1 VGLSLRHQGSSPVS
15 RFAACR
21 GHGIVTWNRGMLT
34 AAGSVE
40 FYEDT
45 GRRWLAEKRAVIGG
59 RGGPAPTLGCVE
71 YPGMQQQHA
80 IEFFFI
86 AEASSLWGFHWL
98 IEWSTSSFYV
108 KCLHPAMQSAKVS
121 LHGPDPKHPGKQHLR
136 FDLDHAD
143 VLEKATKAGSH
154 WSSGSDRLPFY
165 FGGRQVNDHAAHIV
179 RFSAEWNTF
188 IKGAPGPGNSR
199 GPREKSTFRALVR
212 APERDHVSHVDLYLS
227 TATRIGPMRRPPVR
241 PKPEW
246 APSPTPSG

>member
-1 VGLSLRHQGSSPVS
+1 MQ
-15 RFAACR
+15 
-21 GHGIVTWNRGMLT
+21 
-34 AAGSVE
+34 
-40 FYEDT
+40 
-45 GRRWLAEKRAVIGG
+45 
-59 RGGPAPTLGCVE
+59 
-71 YPGMQQQHA
+71 QQQHA

-121 LHGPDPKHPGKQHLR
+121 LHGPDPKHLGKQHLR
-136 FDLDHAD
+136 FDLDHTD

-212 APERDHVSHVDLYLS
+212 APEGPRLTRRPVPQHWRPVLARRGGRPCGQSRNGPHHQLHRDEPHGNNSAPSSHVG
-227 TATRIGPMRRPPVR
+227 ARPPR
-241 PKPEW
+241 
-246 APSPTPSG
+246 

>member
-1 VGLSLRHQGSSPVS
+1 
-15 RFAACR
+15 
-21 GHGIVTWNRGMLT
+21 
-34 AAGSVE
+34 
-40 FYEDT
+40 
-45 GRRWLAEKRAVIGG
+45 
-59 RGGPAPTLGCVE
+59 
-71 YPGMQQQHA
+71 MQQQHA

-154 WSSGSDRLPFY
+154 WSSGSGRLPFY

-227 TATRIGPMRRPPVR
+227 TGDPYWPDEEAARAARAGMGPITNSIGMNLTAITVQRPVTLEPDPHGDLRSDTPLDQCTRGMAAAVDETGLLWLCEKLIPVGDLDVPAT
-241 PKPEW
+241 
-246 APSPTPSG
+246 S

>member
-1 VGLSLRHQGSSPVS
+1 
-15 RFAACR
+15 
-21 GHGIVTWNRGMLT
+21 
-34 AAGSVE
+34 
-40 FYEDT
+40 
-45 GRRWLAEKRAVIGG
+45 
-59 RGGPAPTLGCVE
+59 
-71 YPGMQQQHA
+71 MQQQHA

-86 AEASSLWGFHWL
+86 AEANSLWGFHWL

-165 FGGRQVNDHAAHIV
+165 WAVGRSTTTPPTSCDFQP
-179 RFSAEWNTF
+179 SGT
-188 IKGAPGPGNSR
+188 PSSR
-199 GPREKSTFRALVR
+199 GHQGRATRGV
-212 APERDHVSHVDLYLS
+212 PERSRPFVPSSAHRRGTTSPTS
-227 TATRIGPMRRPPVR
+227 TSTSALATRIGPTRRPPVQ

>member
-1 VGLSLRHQGSSPVS
+1 
-15 RFAACR
+15 
-21 GHGIVTWNRGMLT
+21 
-34 AAGSVE
+34 
-40 FYEDT
+40 
-45 GRRWLAEKRAVIGG
+45 
-59 RGGPAPTLGCVE
+59 
-71 YPGMQQQHA
+71 MQQQHA

-86 AEASSLWGFHWL
+86 AEASSVWGFHWL

-136 FDLDHAD
+136 FDLEHDD

-199 GPREKSTFRALVR
+199 GPERSRPFVPSSAHRRGTTSRTSTSTSAL
-212 APERDHVSHVDLYLS
+212 
-227 TATRIGPMRRPPVR
+227 ATRIGPTRRPPVR
-241 PKPEW
+241 PGPEW